1 MTATANDQRT
11 GRAVA
16 GEELFESLTHF
27 VVVHNGQSADRAER
41 IAD

>member
-16 GEELFESLTHF
+16 GEELFESLAHF
-27 VVVHNGQSADRAER
+27 VVA
-41 IAD
+41 